1 MCRFKLVHD
10 QVRES
15 EVGGSFAFGLGAF
28 VHALRAVSGRDVAEP
43 AFLWARH
50 PRCRPFGREPAG
62 QRTQV
67 LDELVVHSFRRYADR
82 MVTVGDLAAELEVPA
97 GLQRSRDRVQVN
109 QTCTMWLGLSCPV
122 FASMMTASPS
132 RRAIRSGLP
141 ASVAASPRS
150 SNLFCSST
158 SML

>member
-15 EVGGSFAFGLGAF
+15 EVGVSFAFGFGAF
-28 VHALRAVSGRDVAEP
+28 VHTLRVVQGADVAEP

-50 PRCRPFGREPAG
+50 PRCRPFGRQPAD

-82 MVTVGDLAAELEVPA
+82 MVTLGDLAAELEVPV
-97 GLQRSRDRVQVN
+97 GLQRSRDGVQVN
-109 QTCTMWLGLSCPV
+109 HHLDDVTGAPLPGLRVDDDRLAVPLRDRV
-122 FASMMTASPS
+122 
-132 RRAIRSGLP
+132 GL
-141 ASVAASPRS
+141 ARQR
-150 SNLFCSST
+150 C
-158 SML
+158 